1 MNLIQE
7 WSHPAFIYLLIP
19 LMAVMLLYVRRQVWK
34 YLRTYEIESTLS
46 KEMLPPLR
54 PFVIRSICA
63 EIASFV
69 ISTVVLIL
77 ITKNIPLLSFALIL
91 VFDVILVLGVY
102 FYEDSLIRR
111 YGYVSPQIVNNLT
124 LLRGNSGIRFHS
136 ARPLLFGLTLCML
149 ILALMGPEG
158 PERNTHL
165 RRIPVHSTILFD
177 LSRSMNATD
186 IKPSRLS
193 AAKDEAISLLRKSS
207 GDEIGLIYFTDTTVV
222 QSPQTYDVESLGTF
236 LAQADP
242 AIMPGHGT
250 DLNKALH
257 AALHTFDANDDMFY
271 LESGLDLRRVVLI
284 TDGETH
290 TGDLDA
296 TLAIY
301 KSRRIHID
309 VIAFGTLQGAG
320 LKDDSGNELTYA
332 SQPVVSKLQKET
344 LTHIAEQTGGIYTEF
359 TVPEHAADS
368 LIAKWDGARIDVSPG
383 HAMLTSS
390 YRIPL
395 YHYFLYPAYALLCLF
410 LLHPLMIALIR
421 NRRQRP
427 ASPNAEGSADAAPK
441 TTATQGE
448 LL

>member
-19 LMAVMLLYVRRQVWK
+19 VMAGMLLYVRRQVWK

-46 KEMLPPLR
+46 KEALPPLR
-54 PFVIRSICA
+54 PFIIHSICA
-63 EIASFV
+63 EIAAFV
-69 ISTVVLIL
+69 ISTVVTIL
-77 ITKNIPLLSFALIL
+77 IVKTIPLLTFALMM
-91 VFDVILVLGVY
+91 VFDMILVLGVY
-102 FYEDSLIRR
+102 FYEEYLIRR
-111 YGYVSPQIVNNLT
+111 YGYVSQQIVNNLT

-136 ARPLLFGLTLCML
+136 ARPLIFVLMLCML
-149 ILALMGPEG
+149 ILAMMGPEG

-250 DLNKALH
+250 DLNKALR

-296 TLAIY
+296 TLAVY
-301 KSRRIHID
+301 QSRRIHID
-309 VIAFGTLQGAG
+309 VIAFGTQQGSRI
-320 LKDDSGNELTYA
+320 KDDQGNDLTYE

-368 LIAKWDGARIDVSPG
+368 LIAKWDGARIDVNPG
-383 HAMLTSS
+383 HAMMTSS

-395 YHYFLYPAYALLCLF
+395 YPYFLHPAYFLLCMF
-410 LLHPLMIALIR
+410 LCHPLMIALIKK
-421 NRRQRP
+421 RRQRP
-427 ASPNAEGSADAAPK
+427 SSPNTGEPSETPAKPSV
-441 TTATQGE
+441 TQGE
-448 LL
+448 TI